1 MQLTGYA
8 PSDII
13 STTDPAPEGDKM
25 LGYFRPGAALS
36 AQSKRQYRI
45 IYCSL
50 CHSLRNTYGRR
61 AALLLQNDPLFFAL
75 QSGFMPSVD
84 EEKVIKKRCVMQPK
98 RVEVLVSSPEVFEP
112 LADLS
117 LITVLFARW
126 DKELDERRG
135 VKSRLFDTLFRGV
148 FAKLGAKLRQRGIPL
163 DGLKRECMKN
173 LELERKEASNPLE
186 RLEGFVR
193 FASKLIAEFFTS
205 AGKVERSLEIA
216 REMLRVMYLIDAL
229 EDYHSDRRHGDFN
242 VLFGHEGPNLAE
254 YVEDSVY
261 SSLEAISL
269 SGKFGT
275 DRCLTEIID
284 STFSFVVGKLAL
296 AREKYNKGVKDA

>member
-1 MQLTGYA
+1 LTGYA

-13 STTDPAPEGDKM
+13 STTDPAAEGDKM
-25 LGYFRPGAALS
+25 LGYFRPGTSLS
-36 AQSKRQYRI
+36 AESKRQYRI

-61 AALLLQNDPLFFAL
+61 AALLLQNDSLFFAL
-75 QSGFMPSVD
+75 QSGFMPPVD
-84 EEKVIKKRCVMQPK
+84 EEKVVKKRCVMQPK
-98 RVEVLVSSPEVFEP
+98 KVEILASSPEVFEP

-117 LITVLFARW
+117 LLSVLFAGW
-126 DKELDERRG
+126 DNELDERRG
-135 VKSRLFDTLFRGV
+135 VKSRLFDTLYRRV
-148 FAKLGAKLRQRGIPL
+148 FTKLGAKLRQRGVSL
-163 DGLKRECMKN
+163 DGLKRECVKN
-173 LELERKEASNPLE
+173 LELERKEASSPLE

-193 FASKLIAEFFTS
+193 FASKLIAEFFPS
-205 AGKVERSLEIA
+205 AGKGERSLEIA
-216 REMLRVMYLIDAL
+216 REMLKVMYLIDAL

-254 YVEDSVY
+254 YVESGVY

-269 SGKFGT
+269 RGKFST

-284 STFSFVVGKLAL
+284 STFSFVVGRLAL

>member
-1 MQLTGYA
+1 
-8 PSDII
+8 
-13 STTDPAPEGDKM
+13 M
-25 LGYFRPGAALS
+25 LGYFRPGTSLS

-75 QSGFMPSVD
+75 QSGFMRPVD
-84 EEKVIKKRCVMQPK
+84 EEKVVKKRCVMQPK
-98 RVEVLVSSPEVFEP
+98 KVEILVSSPEVFEP

-117 LITVLFARW
+117 LLSVLFARW
-126 DKELDERRG
+126 DNELDERRG

-148 FAKLGAKLRQRGIPL
+148 FAKLGAKLLLRGVSL
-163 DGLKRECMKN
+163 DGLKRKCMKN
-173 LELERKEASNPLE
+173 LELERKGASSPLE

-193 FASKLIAEFFTS
+193 FTSKLIAEFLPLTEK
-205 AGKVERSLEIA
+205 GERSLEIA
-216 REMLRVMYLIDAL
+216 REMLKVMYLIDAL

-254 YVEDSVY
+254 YVESGVY

-269 SGKFGT
+269 RGKFST
-275 DRCLTEIID
+275 DRCLTRLDTVVISYALHNI
-284 STFSFVVGKLAL
+284 THSFRV
-296 AREKYNKGVKDA
+296 EK